1 MGDFFRDYW
10 APLGTLI
17 AVTSA
22 FISLIR
28 GKYFKDSP
36 RAKNIVVGVTM
47 ILGVISV
54 AGTFYSQYQ
63 IVSAA
68 NADKAAA
75 NAEKV
80 RHVMIREGIGRYIGV
95 GQTIMNRFGLNEMPM
110 PILDKVSWE
119 GNVDDFLRTN
129 LNDSYV
135 ARFHDNSG
143 LAPISA
149 NGADPP
155 HNYQY
160 AAMFH
165 EFHGGG
171 FPSRTQIGLDGLPTK
186 PSSSDLL
193 PLAAVEK
200 QEKFRSISH

>member
-1 MGDFFRDYW
+1 MGDLFGDYW

-28 GKYFKDSP
+28 GEYFKDSP

-47 ILGVISV
+47 VLGVTSV

-75 NAEKV
+75 NAEKA
-80 RHVMIREGIGRYIGV
+80 RHVMIREGVGRYIGL
-95 GQTIMNRFGLNEMPM
+95 GQAIMEEFARNQMPM
-110 PILDKVSWE
+110 PIMDEVGWVS
-119 GNVDDFLRTN
+119 NVDDFLRTN
-129 LNDSYV
+129 LNNSYV
-135 ARFHDNSG
+135 NRFHDNSG

-149 NGADPP
+149 NNADPQ
-155 HNYQY
+155 HNDQY
-160 AAMFH
+160 AIMFH
-165 EFHGGG
+165 EIARLEEF
-171 FPSRTQIGLDGLPTK
+171 SRELP
-186 PSSSDLL
+186 
-193 PLAAVEK
+193 
-200 QEKFRSISH
+200 